1 MTLDISIPE
10 GRTICLQAASNSS
23 APSALSNGR
32 VPGESSGLAATP
44 GLQRSLPLKMLTD
57 NSAAFG
63 ETGVSPFHTLSVFL
77 ANTSGSRL
85 TLV

>member
-23 APSALSNGR
+23 APSTLSDRKG
-32 VPGESSGLAATP
+32 PGESSGLAATP

-57 NSAAFG
+57 NNSAAFG
-63 ETGVSPFHTLSVFL
+63 EMGFLLSTLYLYF
-77 ANTSGSRL
+77 
-85 TLV
+85 